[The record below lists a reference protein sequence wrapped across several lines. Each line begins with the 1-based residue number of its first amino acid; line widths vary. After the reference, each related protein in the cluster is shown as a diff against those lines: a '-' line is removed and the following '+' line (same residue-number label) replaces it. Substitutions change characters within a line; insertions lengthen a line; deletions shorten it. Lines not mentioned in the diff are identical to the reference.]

1 MKKSITLLLL
11 VVLLLFAAGCDTQ
24 PPPPADPATGAVD
37 TSNLI
42 GEEKAIAIALEQAGI
57 PKDGVTFER
66 IELDRD
72 NGILHYEIEFFKGQT
87 EYDVDIKADDGTI
100 LSFEKDVRD

>member
-1 MKKSITLLLL
+1 MKKSITLVLL
-11 VVLLLFAAGCDTQ
+11 VVLLLFAAGCGIQ
-24 PPPPADPATGAVD
+24 PPPPANPTGAID

-72 NGILHYEIEFFKGQT
+72 DKILHYEIEFLKGQT
-87 EYDVDIKADDGTI
+87 EYDVDIKADDGTV
-100 LSFEKDVRD
+100 LAFEKDYRD